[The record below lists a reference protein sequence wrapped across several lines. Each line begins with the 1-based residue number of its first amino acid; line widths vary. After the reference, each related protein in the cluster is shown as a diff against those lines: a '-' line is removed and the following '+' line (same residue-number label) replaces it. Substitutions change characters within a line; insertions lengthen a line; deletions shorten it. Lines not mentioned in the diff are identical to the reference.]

1 MKPMTT
7 LAEEQSWFRT
17 VSLMVLAAVAMAA
30 ALIYTRGV
38 MIPFVLALFVSYIV
52 SPLMEF
58 MESRLRCPRG
68 LSIVMA
74 LLVVLVVMTMFVL
87 LIMTSAR
94 GLTESAHFYRE
105 RLASVAA
112 SVLSIFDLLE
122 IDLGQATLLE
132 GLKQFPILSMVG
144 STASS
149 VVAFVSNGILVL
161 IFVVFL
167 LFGRSVRR
175 REGIYQEI
183 NTKVRRYLITKF
195 VTSATTGILV
205 GLCLTVLD
213 LDLALLFG
221 VLAFFLNF
229 IPSVGS
235 IISTLLPLPLA
246 IVQFNSWIPIILVIA
261 LPGAVQMVIGN
272 IIEPKIL
279 GEGLD
284 LHPVTVL
291 FALVF
296 WGLIWGLVG
305 MLLATPITAMVRI
318 VLDRFETT
326 RFIAE
331 IMTGR
336 LPAAG
341 KISY

>member
-1 MKPMTT
+1 
-7 LAEEQSWFRT
+7 
-17 VSLMVLAAVAMAA
+17 MVLAAVAMAA

>member
-1 MKPMTT
+1 MTT